1 MKRLGRIHARY
12 PSSKPLSLMVSATC
26 WQSPHRFHEFCPTS
40 LTWKARNYSFQRFFR
55 VDHDYYPPVGQDT
68 LKSRGGSTSSRN
80 FEEPCG
86 TLRSGVALR
95 NPKSTVESLDHWS
108 KWFLVALLC
117 AFPFL
122 VYLASGIKIGSASAH
137 AWLPEGRE
145 ERTRYEQ
152 FLESFGSDQFLVASW
167 DGCRLDDPRLVQFKS
182 ELLALDET
190 RGKTIDFIQTSKEV
204 VESLTN
210 PPLSIPEKTALNRL
224 EGSIIGRD
232 GTAAVFVRFTP
243 EGIAHQKE
251 SVGLVR
257 EAADRVPRLTQNDL
271 RMVGSVYEAFAVDEA
286 AENSLRKLV
295 LPSSLFGVILA
306 WLCLRSVRA
315 AIAVLVIAGV
325 GQLLAIA
332 IVTVTGGVFSAVLI
346 VLPTLVFMLTL
357 SAAVHFMNYYR
368 DVAYDHRDRLG
379 ARAILL
385 GFKPSVLA
393 TLTTALGM
401 AALATSQLSP
411 VRTFGLYSASTLCLA
426 TVILILCFPKLA
438 DWLCLKSFQQNRSTG
453 SNSSAEQ
460 SDGPSQLASNR
471 PGYGED
477 PDHSLPVS
485 LWAVRYSEFVQRN
498 YVAICVLGFSLLLFS
513 FYGLL
518 HLQSSTKFDD
528 MFPKSSPTVR
538 SMAWIE
544 EHLGP
549 IASVEI
555 MMRFPGGNAADPY
568 EQLEWVD
575 RVTNQ
580 LRSNSDIGGVISA
593 TTFLP
598 KIPSSSR
605 VRDVAKRSV
614 FRSEI
619 PKRLDML
626 EDKGLLAR
634 TEDENIWRLTAKV
647 SALSRLNYGQLTEKV
662 SQSVAEVQRTA
673 IQGRALG
680 INGMDNG
687 LSNNVANDNRLG
699 PEDLLRPFRAEYTG
713 LSPIMHDTQ
722 LALLDDL
729 GSSFSTAFLLITPVM
744 MLIARGFRSGLLI
757 MIPNVLP
764 ETLVFGSMAWLG
776 YSIDIAG
783 ILTASVA
790 MGIAVNDT
798 LHFVNWY
805 TRRLSLGDTRQQA
818 IADTFSNCAKAMVHT
833 MLISCCSMVPFMFA
847 EFNPT
852 RQFAIL
858 MIAMMSSSIL
868 GDLVLL
874 PALLLSPLGKT
885 KPQSPSADI
894 ASTNTD
900 STVGSVSSQGISSA
914 TIAAVES

>member
-1 MKRLGRIHARY
+1 MDL
-12 PSSKPLSLMVSATC
+12 
-26 WQSPHRFHEFCPTS
+26 
-40 LTWKARNYSFQRFFR
+40 
-55 VDHDYYPPVGQDT
+55 
-68 LKSRGGSTSSRN
+68 
-80 FEEPCG
+80 
-86 TLRSGVALR
+86 
-95 NPKSTVESLDHWS
+95 WS

-152 FLESFGSDQFLVASW
+152 FLEAFGSDQFLVASW
-167 DGCRLDDPRLVQFKS
+167 EGCRLDDPRLVQFKT
-182 ELLALDET
+182 ELLSLDET

-210 PPLSIPEKTALNRL
+210 PPLSIPEKNALNRL

-243 EGIAHQKE
+243 EGIANQKE

-257 EAADRVPRLTQNDL
+257 EAADRVPGLTQKDL

-295 LPSSLFGVILA
+295 LPSSLFGVVLA
-306 WLCLRSVRA
+306 WLCLRSARA
-315 AIAVLVIAGV
+315 AAAVLVIAGI

-332 IVTVTGGVFSAVLI
+332 VVTVTGGVFSAVLI

-438 DWLCLKSFQQNRSTG
+438 DWLCLKSFQHRADLQLQVSQSPIEPSLST
-453 SNSSAEQ
+453 SPPASS
-460 SDGPSQLASNR
+460 R
-471 PGYGED
+471 PGYAED

-485 LWAVRYSEFVQRN
+485 PWAIRYSKFVQRN

-518 HLQSSTKFDD
+518 HLKSSTKFDD

-538 SMAWIE
+538 SMTWIE

-555 MMRFPGGNAADPY
+555 MMRFPGGNSADPY
-568 EQLEWVD
+568 DQLEWVD

-580 LRSNSDIGGVISA
+580 LRSNADIGGVISA

-614 FRSEI
+614 FRAEI
-619 PKRLDML
+619 PKRLETL
-626 EDKGLLAR
+626 EEKGLLAR

-647 SALSRLNYGQLTEKV
+647 SALSRLNYGELTEKV
-662 SQSVAEVQRTA
+662 SQSVAEVQRLT
-673 IQGRALG
+673 IPSRGVGL
-680 INGMDNG
+680 NGPDDNAVDGNG
-687 LSNNVANDNRLG
+687 LAPS
-699 PEDLLRPFRAEYTG
+699 ELLPQFRAEYTG

-744 MLIARGFRSGLLI
+744 MLIARGVRSGLLI

-764 ETLVFGSMAWLG
+764 ETLVFGGMAWLG

-885 KPQSPSADI
+885 KSRSPSAD
-894 ASTNTD
+894 AVSTGGD
-900 STVGSVSSQGISSA
+900 STVVPVPAELVSSA
-914 TIAAVES
+914 TVAAIES

>member
-1 MKRLGRIHARY
+1 MDL
-12 PSSKPLSLMVSATC
+12 
-26 WQSPHRFHEFCPTS
+26 
-40 LTWKARNYSFQRFFR
+40 
-55 VDHDYYPPVGQDT
+55 
-68 LKSRGGSTSSRN
+68 
-80 FEEPCG
+80 
-86 TLRSGVALR
+86 
-95 NPKSTVESLDHWS
+95 WS

-122 VYLASGIKIGSASAH
+122 VYTASGIKIGSASAH

-152 FLESFGSDQFLVASW
+152 FLEAFGSDQFLVASW
-167 DGCRLDDPRLVQFKS
+167 NGCRLDDPRLVQFKS
-182 ELLALDET
+182 ELLSLDES

-210 PPLSIPEKTALNRL
+210 PPLSIPEKNALSRL

-243 EGIAHQKE
+243 EGIANQKE

-257 EAADRVPRLTQNDL
+257 EAADRVPGLTQNDL

-306 WLCLRSVRA
+306 WLCLRSARA
-315 AIAVLVIAGV
+315 AAAVLVIAGL

-332 IVTVTGGVFSAVLI
+332 IVTATGGVFSAVLI

-438 DWLCLKSFQQNRSTG
+438 DWLCLKSFQHRADLPLKASDSPTEP
-453 SNSSAEQ
+453 SLSISPPASS
-460 SDGPSQLASNR
+460 R
-471 PGYGED
+471 PGYAED

-485 LWAVRYSEFVQRN
+485 PWAIGYSKFVQRH
-498 YVAICVLGFSLLLFS
+498 YVAICALGFSLLLFS

-568 EQLEWVD
+568 DQLEWVD

-580 LRSNSDIGGVISA
+580 LRSNADIGGVISA

-598 KIPSSSR
+598 KLPSSSR

-619 PKRLDML
+619 PKRLEML

-662 SQSVAEVQRTA
+662 SQSVAEVQRISTPSK
-673 IQGRALG
+673 ALG
-680 INGMDNG
+680 INSLDSG
-687 LSNNVANDNRLG
+687 LTNDTASGERLG
-699 PEDLLRPFRAEYTG
+699 PSELLPPFRAEYTG

-885 KPQSPSADI
+885 NSRSPSAD
-894 ASTNTD
+894 AVATGGD
-900 STVGSVSSQGISSA
+900 STVVPVPAELVSSA
-914 TIAAVES
+914 TVAAIES